1 MKKYLIL
8 VLLAILTFTS
18 PHAAQN
24 KNSGKYRAEMK
35 REIQEFKLKF
45 LAQEMDLEESKHK
58 QFFDLYTQ
66 LEEERQKVIR
76 DTNALEKKLK
86 NVEDATDAEYEAV
99 SKAITSAKEKEAEIE
114 KRYDEKFSQ
123 FLSPRQIFKMK
134 SAEQKFRD
142 KMREMRRNKCKSKK

>member
-8 VLLAILTFTS
+8 ALLAILTFTF
-18 PHAAQN
+18 PLAAQN
-24 KNSGKYRAEMK
+24 KNRGKDRAEMK

-76 DTNALEKKLK
+76 DTKALEKKLK

>member
-8 VLLAILTFTS
+8 ALLAILTFTS
-18 PHAAQN
+18 PLAAQN
-24 KNSGKYRAEMK
+24 KNRGKDRAEMK

-76 DTNALEKKLK
+76 DTKTLEKKLK

>member
-8 VLLAILTFTS
+8 ALLAILTFTS
-18 PHAAQN
+18 PLAAQN
-24 KNSGKYRAEMK
+24 KHRGKDRAEMK

-76 DTNALEKKLK
+76 DTKALEKKLK

-123 FLSPRQIFKMK
+123 FLSPRQLFKMK

>member
-1 MKKYLIL
+1 MRKYLIL
-8 VLLAILTFTS
+8 ALLAIFTFTS
-18 PHAAQN
+18 PLAAQN
-24 KNSGKYRAEMK
+24 KNRGKDREEMK

-45 LAQEMDLEESKHK
+45 LAQEMDLEESKQK

-66 LEEERQKVIR
+66 MEEEKLKVIR
-76 DTNALEKKLK
+76 DTKALEKKLK
-86 NVEDATDAEYEAV
+86 DAENATDAEYEAV
-99 SKAITSAKEKEAEIE
+99 SKAITAAKEKEAEIA

>member
-8 VLLAILTFTS
+8 ALLAILTFIS
-18 PHAAQN
+18 PLAAQN
-24 KNSGKYRAEMK
+24 KNRGKDRAEMK

-76 DTNALEKKLK
+76 DTKALEKKLK

>member
-8 VLLAILTFTS
+8 ALLAILTFTS
-18 PHAAQN
+18 PLAAQK
-24 KNSGKYRAEMK
+24 KNRGKDRAEMK

-76 DTNALEKKLK
+76 DTKALEKKLK

>member
-8 VLLAILTFTS
+8 ALLAILTFTS
-18 PHAAQN
+18 PLAAQN
-24 KNSGKYRAEMK
+24 KNLGKDRAEMK

-45 LAQEMDLEESKHK
+45 LAQEMDLEESKQK

-76 DTNALEKKLK
+76 DTQALEKKLK

>member
-1 MKKYLIL
+1 MRKYLIL
-8 VLLAILTFTS
+8 ALLAIFTFTS
-18 PHAAQN
+18 PLAAQN
-24 KNSGKYRAEMK
+24 KNRGKDREEMK

-45 LAQEMDLEESKHK
+45 LAQEMDLEESKQK
-58 QFFDLYTQ
+58 QFFELYTQ
-66 LEEERQKVIR
+66 MEEEKLKVIK
-76 DTNALEKKLK
+76 DTKALEKKLK
-86 NVEDATDAEYEAV
+86 DAENATDAEYETV
-99 SKAITSAKEKEAEIE
+99 SKAITAAKEKEAEIE